1 MASRGRSNFTAKV
14 NKFRRPNNG
23 NNDNDE
29 FNNDMS
35 NQLNNYAAAR
45 IDEEEEEAQ
54 ATSKRFADIEEIN
67 ARDEQFG
74 FVHYASGPSRTGWI
88 LNMKSVKEKKGISL
102 LTTSLFFYIS
112 FFLYLSPD
120 VCKGC

>member
-1 MASRGRSNFTAKV
+1 M
-14 NKFRRPNNG
+14 NKFRRPNND

-35 NQLNNYAAAR
+35 NQLNNYAAR

-88 LNMKSVKEKKGISL
+88 LNMKSVKEIKNSL
-102 LTTSLFFYIS
+102 N
-112 FFLYLSPD
+112 
-120 VCKGC
+120 

>member
-1 MASRGRSNFTAKV
+1 MASRGRSNFAAKV
-14 NKFRRPNNG
+14 NKYRRPNE
-23 NNDNDE
+23 DDE

-35 NQLNNYAAAR
+35 NQLNNYAPR

-74 FVHYASGPSRTGWI
+74 FDHYASGPSRTGWI
-88 LNMKSVKEKKGISL
+88 LNMKSVIL
-102 LTTSLFFYIS
+102 PPLMIIS
-112 FFLYLSPD
+112 F
-120 VCKGC
+120 